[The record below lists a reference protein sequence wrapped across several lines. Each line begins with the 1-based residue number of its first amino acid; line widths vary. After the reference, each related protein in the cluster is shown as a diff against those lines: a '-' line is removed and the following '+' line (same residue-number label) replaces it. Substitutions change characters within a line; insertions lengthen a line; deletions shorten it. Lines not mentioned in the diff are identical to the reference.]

1 MDGKR
6 FSLDVQSR
14 VMAFCHEYN
23 GRLPAYSF
31 VPLTDDASRA
41 KVMKS
46 RRYFDSLDRW
56 VLEDRAS

>member
-1 MDGKR
+1 
-6 FSLDVQSR
+6 
-14 VMAFCHEYN
+14 MAFCHEYD

-46 RRYFDSLDRW
+46 RRYFDSLERW